1 MKTALGWTS
10 VDPEREHP
18 MALNQR
24 GITLIEL
31 MTVLACLAIL
41 AAVAAPNWIATAWPA
56 YRLKSAAR
64 QVVSDVRYA
73 RMRAV
78 ATNRQ
83 YRLRFDPVSD
93 SYLMERGDAPDG
105 SSSWTGE
112 GATQWFGSHGSTTFS
127 GISIDG
133 EKEYAMIFRPTGG
146 MTAVTICLRNTLNQS
161 TKIVCSVAGR
171 IRLLKEM

>member
-1 MKTALGWTS
+1 MFGGKQ
-10 VDPEREHP
+10 EHP
-18 MALNQR
+18 MILNQR

-31 MTVLACLAIL
+31 MTATACLAIL
-41 AAVAAPNWIATAWPA
+41 SVLVVPNWIATAWPA
-56 YRLKSAAR
+56 YRLKNAAR

-105 SSSWTGE
+105 SLSWTME
-112 GATQWFGSHGSTTFS
+112 GAMRWFGSHSSTSFY
-127 GISIDG
+127 GVNIVG
-133 EKEYAMIFRPTGG
+133 EKEYTMVFRPTGG
-146 MTAVTICLRNTLNQS
+146 MTAVTISLRNPLDQT
-161 TKIVCSVAGR
+161 TKIVCSIAGR
-171 IRLLKEM
+171 IQLLKEM